1 MFNKSLHFLP
11 DGFGRQDYIV
21 ATFFIE
27 EKPDTD
33 IIKFSEVLAVDMSTG
48 TWTAVK
54 GETEEMR
61 QKYAAKVVSMHE
73 VPNYEFELPDNLE
86 YRRYVVSI
94 AVPFVNI
101 GPQIP
106 MLLTT
111 IIGNV
116 SVMGKIKL
124 LDIDKTNPQR
134 ASFIFKDSQQRKE
147 IAEEYI
153 FNNGQIE
160 PKAFTSAIK
169 ELKQL
174 LYSNIN

>member
-1 MFNKSLHFLP
+1 MNN
-11 DGFGRQDYIV
+11 DY
-21 ATFFIE
+21 
-27 EKPDTD
+27 K
-33 IIKFSEVLAVDMSTG
+33 KFYTSDFYLACYI
-48 TWTAVK
+48 
-54 GETEEMR
+54 
-61 QKYAAKVVSMHE
+61 YA
-73 VPNYEFELPDNLE
+73 N
-86 YRRYVVSI
+86 
-94 AVPFVNI
+94 
-101 GPQIP
+101 
-106 MLLTT
+106 
-111 IIGNV
+111 
-116 SVMGKIKL
+116 KIKL